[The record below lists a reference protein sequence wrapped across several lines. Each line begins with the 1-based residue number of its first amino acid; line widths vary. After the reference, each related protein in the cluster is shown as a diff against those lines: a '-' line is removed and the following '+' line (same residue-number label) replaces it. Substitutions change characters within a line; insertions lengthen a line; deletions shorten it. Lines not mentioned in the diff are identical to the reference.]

1 MATKVHENIS
11 LVIPEYYVGLLMSLG
26 KSECVSIE
34 LLPRITDLGEILY
47 RIVTFV
53 TGLLYKKIGL
63 IIMTEKILKKEK
75 KTLKKIWP
83 RPSKNK
89 Y

>member
-34 LLPRITDLGEILY
+34 LLPRITDLGEILSH
-47 RIVTFV
+47 FD
-53 TGLLYKKIGL
+53 KIF
-63 IIMTEKILKKEK
+63 
-75 KTLKKIWP
+75 
-83 RPSKNK
+83 SKSSK
-89 Y
+89 HPV